1 MRVVTSTSTLIRV
14 RRFTV
19 VSSKPFAEVVESL
32 TSPIGQPDLQAFEET
47 LRFADCLEDLVD
59 VAHAVVGPS
68 GLMEFGRFDVG
79 ELLRKVR
86 GYGGARLL
94 RILVGNPLVMKD
106 LAKAVPDAAAYAP
119 VSILVD
125 ERPDGVHISYDSLAS
140 LLASYGSERAITLAE
155 ELDKTVE
162 ILMTTAAR

>member
-1 MRVVTSTSTLIRV
+1 MRVVRSTSAMIRV

-19 VSSKPFAEVVESL
+19 VSAKPFENVVESL
-32 TSPIGQPDLQAFEET
+32 TSTIGQPDLQAFGET

-86 GYGGARLL
+86 GHGGARLL
-94 RILVGNPLVMKD
+94 RILVGNPLTMKD
-106 LAKAVPDAAAYAP
+106 LAEAVPDAAAYEP
-119 VSILVD
+119 VTILVD

-140 LLASYGSERAITLAE
+140 LLASYGSERAMTLAE
-155 ELDKTVE
+155 QVDNTVE
-162 ILMTTAAR
+162 DLMTVAAR